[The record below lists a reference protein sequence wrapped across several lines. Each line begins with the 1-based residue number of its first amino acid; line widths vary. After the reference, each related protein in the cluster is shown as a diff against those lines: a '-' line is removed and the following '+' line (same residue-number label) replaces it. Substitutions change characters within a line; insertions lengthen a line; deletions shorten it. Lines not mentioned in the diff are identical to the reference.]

1 MMKGKGQS
9 EGSSVQSSDSALRQ
23 YLRTV
28 QRQAWLV
35 VLVPALV
42 TAAMFAVTKTQDPI
56 YRASMTLLVGK
67 QEIKGQ
73 PELGDNSLTRNMT
86 ALLES
91 DYITR
96 TTIRDLR
103 LDMSAESFKERL
115 SVDVLPETSV
125 LDVSYDSTDPELALN
140 VIREIRR
147 IYPRRLN
154 QTLGTRRPGQRR
166 AIGSFDLVV
175 RIFDVPHVQADP
187 VGPKTGTNLIF
198 GVIAGL
204 ALGLLLA
211 VAREALDSRIRE
223 RKEAEEWFGA
233 PIVGTLPKGMTS
245 GPPPGVGSPRGG
257 AGEARRTASLDLLR
271 ARLEFSQGGIHGPTI
286 LVADSGPDTGK
297 SAVAAN
303 LGAALARAGRKVVLV
318 DADVRRP
325 RLHRSLGLNTPPDT
339 PGLVDVLAGQ
349 IELDDALIQVEVAQP
364 GANGAGPDELPG
376 RLELLTGGSAPAPI
390 GESFTPEIVSD
401 LIKRLLD
408 RADYVI
414 FDSPPLVVAEA
425 YPLAVQSDNVLVVAR
440 RGRTTKDQAEWVRA
454 MLDELGVEKVGVVI
468 TDSPP
473 A

>member
-1 MMKGKGQS
+1 MTKGQS
-9 EGSSVQSSDSALRQ
+9 EGSSVHSSDSALRQ

-28 QRQAWLV
+28 KRQAWLV
-35 VLVPALV
+35 ILVPALV

-67 QEIKGQ
+67 QDPKG
-73 PELGDNSLTRNMT
+73 PPDLADHSLTRNMT
-86 ALLES
+86 TLLES
-91 DYITR
+91 DYVTR
-96 TTIRDLR
+96 TVIRNLR
-103 LDMSAESFKERL
+103 LDLTAEEFQKRL

-125 LDVSYDSTDPELALN
+125 LDVSYDSTDPALARN
-140 VIREIRR
+140 VVAEIRR
-147 IYPRRLN
+147 IYPSRIK
-154 QTLGTRRPGQRR
+154 QTLGTREPGQPRV
-166 AIGSFDLVV
+166 IGSFDLVV
-175 RIFDVPHVQADP
+175 RVFDPPHIQADP
-187 VGPKTGTNLIF
+187 VGPKTGTNIIF
-198 GVIAGL
+198 GIVAGL

-245 GPPPGVGSPRGG
+245 GPPPGVGARRRGG
-257 AGEARRTASLDLLR
+257 GEARRAASLDLLR

-286 LVADSGPDTGK
+286 LVADSGPDSGK

-303 LGAALARAGRKVVLV
+303 LGAALARGGRKVVLV

-325 RLHRSLGLNTPPDT
+325 RLHRALGLNTAADMT
-339 PGLVDVLAGQ
+339 GLVDVIAGQ
-349 IELDDALIQVEVAQP
+349 VELEDALIPIEVTQP
-364 GANGAGPDELPG
+364 GGNGAGPSELPG
-376 RLELLTGGSAPAPI
+376 RLELLPGGSAPAPI
-390 GESFTPEIVSD
+390 GESLTPEIVSQ
-401 LIKRLLD
+401 LIQRLLN

-440 RGRTTKDQAEWVRA
+440 RGRTTKDQAEWVRST
-454 MLDELGVEKVGVVI
+454 LGELGVESVGVVI

-473 A
+473 T